1 MFQGEK
7 IVVTPEDYSFYL
19 NIISLLKITS
29 IYPQIINIFNEEL
42 KLTNCIDILN
52 NKQLL
57 NLPIN
62 NEIDFISKNSYMFES
77 KDILKIDRDLLV
89 QILKTTSKNLKD
101 KCISQNEFKKEYQET
116 FVGYCFFKNDIK
128 LMNDILNLKDFDFS
142 LKYNVLFYQK
152 AFN

>member
-1 MFQGEK
+1 M
-7 IVVTPEDYSFYL
+7 
-19 NIISLLKITS
+19 
-29 IYPQIINIFNEEL
+29 
-42 KLTNCIDILN
+42 TNCIDILN

-152 AFN
+152 VFN

>member
-152 AFN
+152 VFN